1 MQEVRELTGKYSH
14 APQQKEVHEM
24 NNSNKKNEK
33 SYISKNKRKRRHN
46 KAHDQSNPERTE
58 NKSRPKELLGEPLLT
73 TQQVADYMG
82 KKKKT
87 LENWRYKNLGP
98 EYIKLVNGSLRYEP
112 RTIRKYVKN
121 DRGGGD
127 NNA

>member
-1 MQEVRELTGKYSH
+1 MKNIRKI
-14 APQQKEVHEM
+14 
-24 NNSNKKNEK
+24 NKKSDLNR
-33 SYISKNKRKRRHN
+33 NKRKRRRK
-46 KAHDQSNPERTE
+46 KAHDESNTERTE

-98 EYIKLVNGSLRYEP
+98 EYIKLVNGSIRYEP

-121 DRGGGD
+121 NRGGGD